1 MDKITGYLISN
12 SLFTK
17 LNESGTTKDK
27 RTSQK
32 GKNFD
37 SCVEQA
43 MILLSDDVLCG
54 NLSSKGEELSPQKI
68 YKYEKRK
75 IEAVCNGKMRRY

>member
-17 LNESGTTKDK
+17 SNEYNKINDDK
-27 RTSQK
+27 SSQK
-32 GKNFD
+32 ENNFN
-37 SCVEQA
+37 SCIEQA

-54 NLSSKGEELSPQKI
+54 NVSSKQEEISPQKI
-68 YKYEKRK
+68 YKYERRK
-75 IEAVCNGKMRRY
+75 IEAVCNDRLRKY